1 MLGTQ
6 DFWMFVVAGLL
17 LNMTPGADT
26 LYIVGKA
33 ASGGVKSGAAAAIG
47 IGAGCLVHTAFAT
60 FGLAALMASSST
72 AYLWIKGLGAAYLFY
87 MGVTMLLSRS
97 TSTSNASSHS
107 GHIKNSS
114 ALPSTVLNPKE
125 LLQKE
130 SLLKIFWGGFFTNAL
145 NPKVALFFLAFL
157 PQFVATNSPHPSFTM
172 LFLGLVFAVNGTIWN
187 VGVAWSSSFLSK
199 QLKTSE
205 TVSLWLKR
213 SCGALFVYFGIKL
226 LRS

>member
-33 ASGGVKSGAAAAIG
+33 TSNGVKSGATAAIG
-47 IGAGCLVHTAFAT
+47 IGAGCLVHTALAT
-60 FGLAALMASSST
+60 FGLAALMASSSKV
-72 AYLWIKGLGAAYLFY
+72 YLWVKSLGAAYLFY
-87 MGVTMLLSRS
+87 MGMSMMFSRKS
-97 TSTSNASSHS
+97 TASR
-107 GHIKNSS
+107 IKNPG
-114 ALPSTVLNPKE
+114 ALPSTAVNNIVASQQE
-125 LLQKE
+125 T
-130 SLLKIFWGGFFTNAL
+130 LLKVFWGGFFTNAL

-157 PQFVATNSPHPSFTM
+157 PQFVSNSSPHPSLTM

-187 VGVAWSSSFLSK
+187 VGVAWSSSFLSSHIK
-199 QLKTSE
+199 APE
-205 TVSLWLKR
+205 TLSLWLKR
-213 SCGALFVYFGIKL
+213 SCGALFVYFGVQL